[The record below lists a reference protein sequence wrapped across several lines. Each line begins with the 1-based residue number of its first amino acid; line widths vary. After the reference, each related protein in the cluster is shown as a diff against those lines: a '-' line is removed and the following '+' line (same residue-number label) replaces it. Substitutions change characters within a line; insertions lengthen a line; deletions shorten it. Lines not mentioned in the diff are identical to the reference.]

1 MFVSVRLSASPAL
14 DLVTSSLSKTRKELH
29 SFGSFQ
35 TSAWLAIGAFS
46 FSIEIGFFLFL
57 YEEYFQVFRFHKME
71 MFELDMT
78 PTLSSTVVKANL
90 SNFVNEARTLTD
102 ELHHQIL
109 KQQAVNDDF
118 DSEVSLLFSEIIVE
132 YW

>member
-1 MFVSVRLSASPAL
+1 
-14 DLVTSSLSKTRKELH
+14 
-29 SFGSFQ
+29 
-35 TSAWLAIGAFS
+35 
-46 FSIEIGFFLFL
+46 
-57 YEEYFQVFRFHKME
+57 